1 MNFDDAFKLV
11 VGHEGGFTDDAKD
24 TGNCTSGK
32 VGVGKL
38 NGTKYGISAAAYPTL
53 DIKNITLDHAKEIYK
68 RDYWLKYHCEK
79 VPSDARFSYFDA
91 LVNSGPGGKT
101 RQGAV
106 IWLQKAL
113 GVTADGIIGNKT
125 IAALNDANGAKLAM
139 MFNGYRLMFLTQ
151 LNSWGV
157 YGKGW
162 AARVAKN
169 LIGE

>member
-1 MNFDDAFKLV
+1 M
-11 VGHEGGFTDDAKD
+11 
-24 TGNCTSGK
+24 
-32 VGVGKL
+32 
-38 NGTKYGISAAAYPTL
+38 
-53 DIKNITLDHAKEIYK
+53 
-68 RDYWLKYHCEK
+68 
-79 VPSDARFSYFDA
+79 
-91 LVNSGPGGKT
+91 NSGPGSKVK
-101 RQGAV
+101 QGAV

-113 GVTADGIIGNKT
+113 GVAADGIIGNKT
-125 IAALNDANGAKLAM
+125 IAALNSANGLKLAM